1 MKKVYTILLLIGL
14 IIKLNAQSSIFGFNT
29 AGDLTTYFTKGGST
43 TCVSQS
49 TNTGLNGSGALN
61 LPSGSCSEI
70 FTTKEGYT
78 MAGVGSKFN
87 FSCYLK
93 SEYNGGYGGVGF
105 TSNSAAQYWSY
116 AAPNDGIGLSAHGG
130 GFDFTSGTTVS
141 SRSWCITEFL
151 NTGSA
156 SKWYQINLSI
166 ELKTNDTFEMIVIAF
181 ASDALGVVDSTKK
194 CTHSWKVKNTALA
207 SSNILYSYFGFGGQ
221 RVTNFDNYKIE
232 LSGGSSV
239 IQFGNP
245 ILTGTAAYT
254 SGAVALNGNVTS
266 SNGFAVTSRGFVYNT
281 KGNPTKSDSNVL
293 LGSGTGTFS
302 SSLTTLNP
310 GTYYFRA
317 FATNSSGTSYGAE
330 YEVEVPG
337 PTVTW
342 NGSNSTQ
349 WSLGSNWSTGT
360 VPLDGSNIVFHAS
373 ATNDLVLDTK
383 RHINKIN
390 FNGSGK
396 KLVLGDND
404 IVVDSFENN
413 NLNSYVKTNGTGKLR
428 IRIKN
433 NISNIF
439 PVGNSAYNPVTI
451 TNKTGAT
458 DTFSV
463 QLLDTV
469 YYNGSSSGSIVNT
482 RVNKTWNIFKNNAN
496 TGSGVNFLFAWNAN
510 DIKGTLTN
518 PIMNHHNGTR
528 WEIPTMGT
536 TTISGNSLTYNGY
549 TGTFSPFAIGGSS
562 TIALPIE
569 LSRFEVDCNSEY
581 NQVQWTTASEKNND
595 QFELY
600 KSTDAKSWKKIH
612 STKGQGTKAS
622 ETLYSFMDLE
632 KTTGYYRLKDI
643 DFNGIETWSQII
655 SSECNQSNELTSIYP
670 NPAKEYID
678 ISIPFEENSSYN
690 IIDLNGR
697 VLTSGALLSRKT
709 RVNIEAFVQGVYII
723 EIIKPSEKR
732 QIKII
737 KQ

>member
-1 MKKVYTILLLIGL
+1 MLFGF
-14 IIKLNAQSSIFGFNT
+14 IINLNAQSSIFGFNT

-141 SRSWCITEFL
+141 SRSWCISEFL
-151 NTGSA
+151 NTGST

-166 ELKTNDTFEMIVIAF
+166 ELKTNDTFEMIVIAY
-181 ASDALGVVDSTKK
+181 ASDATGVVDSTKK
-194 CTHSWKVKNTALA
+194 CTHSWKVKNTTLA

-245 ILTGTAAYT
+245 ILTGTAAYS

-266 SNGFAVTSRGFVYNT
+266 GNGFAVTSRGFVYNSI
-281 KGNPTKSDSNVL
+281 GSPTKSDSNVL

-302 SSLTTLNP
+302 STLASLNP
-310 GTYYFRA
+310 GTYFFRA

-349 WSLGSNWSTGT
+349 WNLGSNWSTGT

-373 ATNDLVLDTK
+373 ATNDLILDTK

-413 NLNSYVKTNGTGKLR
+413 NSNSYVKTNGAGKLR
-428 IRIKN
+428 IKMKN

-439 PVGNSAYNPVTI
+439 PVGNNAYNPVTI

-469 YYNGSSSGSIVNT
+469 YYNGSSTGSIVNT
-482 RVNKTWNIFKNNAN
+482 RVNRTWNIFKNNAN
-496 TGSGVNFLFAWNAN
+496 SGSGVNFLFAWNAA
-510 DIKGTLTN
+510 DVKGTLTN
-518 PIMNHHNGTR
+518 PIMNHHNGTK

-536 TTISGNSLTYNGY
+536 TSISGNSLTYNGY

-569 LSRFEVDCNSEY
+569 LSRFEVECNSEY
-581 NQVQWTTASEKNND
+581 NQVLWNTASEKNND

-600 KSTDAKSWKKIH
+600 KSTDAKTWKKIY
-612 STKGQGTKAS
+612 TIKGQGTKAS
-622 ETLYSFMDLE
+622 ESLYSFIDLE

-643 DFNGIETWSQII
+643 DFDGKETWSQII
-655 SSECNQSNELTSIYP
+655 FSACSLENSKTSIYP
-670 NPAKEYID
+670 NPAKDYIE
-678 ISIPFEENSSYN
+678 ITSLWEENTTYR
-690 IIDLNGR
+690 IINLNG
-697 VLTSGALLSRKT
+697 VVFHKGLLMSSKT
-709 RVNIEAFVQGVYII
+709 YIPIQDLICGIYIVEIEKKDTK
-723 EIIKPSEKR
+723 ERMKL
-732 QIKII
+732 I